1 MITARFKLQGKL
13 AITVVFDN
21 NVQTYIINLIVRWVF
36 TFKMGGKI
44 LDWLGGRECNIVLS
58 LV

>member
-1 MITARFKLQGKL
+1 MITAKFKLQGKL

-21 NVQTYIINLIVRWVF
+21 NVQTYIINLRVRWVF

-44 LDWLGGRECNIVLS
+44 LDWLGGS
-58 LV
+58 LA